1 MGGAHL
7 RALSRHRL
15 GHGLDRRPLGEAR
28 VSLPRGVTPGAV
40 DLLDEGLERVT
51 RAWGAVGAFWMLALP
66 ARVALVELILLA
78 TAPGGRSAPLLE
90 RSYGVLALG
99 LLTVYGRV
107 ALGRAL
113 SARPPV
119 PPDRWRILAVPPGG
133 YARAVTAS
141 LAVLLIAMLLGFTVL
156 APLALL
162 PLLGLV
168 AVAPG
173 ERPLTLLSGPGRLL
187 GLHLLLLPG
196 LLVVAVN
203 LHGLVSLVAT
213 ALSSVLPGDPQR
225 LARALALQNPRYL
238 ALLLGSVSLCIEP
251 VWLGALT
258 AHVEAARARTGGED
272 LRVWLE
278 ELRAR
283 APRRAA

>member
-1 MGGAHL
+1 M
-7 RALSRHRL
+7 S
-15 GHGLDRRPLGEAR
+15 
-28 VSLPRGVTPGAV
+28 VPRGATPGTF
-40 DLLDEGLERVT
+40 DLLDEGLERIS
-51 RAWGAVGAFWMLALP
+51 RAWGAVGAFWILALP
-66 ARVALVELILLA
+66 ARVALADLVLLA
-78 TAPGGRSAPLLE
+78 AGPGGRSAPLLE
-90 RSYGVLALG
+90 RSYLVLGLG

-119 PPDRWRILAVPPGG
+119 PPDRWRILAVSPGAF
-133 YARAVTAS
+133 ARAMTAT
-141 LAVLLIAMLLGFTVL
+141 LAVLLASMLFSFTVL

-173 ERPLTLLSGPGRLL
+173 ERPLTLLSGPMRLL
-187 GLHLLLLPG
+187 GLHMLLLPG

-203 LHGLVSLVAT
+203 LHGLIAVVAT
-213 ALSSVLPGDPQR
+213 AVSSVLPGDPQR
-225 LARALALQNPRYL
+225 LARALVLQNPRYL
-238 ALLLGSVSLCIEP
+238 ALLVAGMSLCIEP

-272 LRVWLE
+272 LRVWLD

>member
-1 MGGAHL
+1 
-7 RALSRHRL
+7 
-15 GHGLDRRPLGEAR
+15 

-51 RAWGAVGAFWMLALP
+51 RAWGAVGAFWILALP
-66 ARVALVELILLA
+66 ARVALVELLLLA
-78 TAPGGRSAPLLE
+78 TGSSRRSAPILE
-90 RSYGVLALG
+90 MSYLVLGLG
-99 LLTVYGRV
+99 LLTIYGRV
-107 ALGRAL
+107 VLGRAL

-119 PPDRWRILAVPPGG
+119 SADRWRVLAVPAAAF
-133 YARAVTAS
+133 ARAVTATF
-141 LAVLLIAMLLGFTVL
+141 AVLLVAMLLGFTVL
-156 APLALL
+156 VPLALL

-173 ERPLTLLSGPGRLL
+173 ERPLTLLSGFWRLV
-187 GLHLLLLPG
+187 GLQLLLLPG

-203 LHGLVSLVAT
+203 LHGVVSLLAA
-213 ALSSVLPGDPQR
+213 ALSSLLPGDPQR
-225 LARALALQNPRYL
+225 LARALVVQNPRYL
-238 ALLLGSVSLCIEP
+238 ALLLGGVSLCIEP

-258 AHVEAARARTGGED
+258 AHVEAVRARTSGED

-283 APRRAA
+283 TSRRAA

>member
-1 MGGAHL
+1 M
-7 RALSRHRL
+7 
-15 GHGLDRRPLGEAR
+15 
-28 VSLPRGVTPGAV
+28 SLPRGATPGAV

-51 RAWGAVGAFWMLALP
+51 RAWGAVGAFWLLALP
-66 ARVALVELILLA
+66 SRVALVGLLLLA
-78 TAPGGRSAPLLE
+78 TGPGRRWAPLLE
-90 RSYGVLALG
+90 RSYLVLALG

-119 PPDRWRILAVPPGG
+119 PPDRWRILAVPVAAF
-133 YARAVTAS
+133 ARALTAS
-141 LAVLLIAMLLGFTVL
+141 LAVVLAAMLLGFTVL

-173 ERPLTLLSGPGRLL
+173 ERLLTLISGPRRLL
-187 GLHLLLLPG
+187 GLHLLLVPG

-203 LHGLVSLVAT
+203 LHGVVSLIAA

-225 LARALALQNPRYL
+225 LARALVVQNPRYL
-238 ALLLGSVSLCIEP
+238 ALLLGGVSLCIEP

-258 AHVEAARARTGGED
+258 AHVEAARARTSGED

-278 ELRAR
+278 ELRASS
-283 APRRAA
+283 PRRAA

>member
-1 MGGAHL
+1 M
-7 RALSRHRL
+7 
-15 GHGLDRRPLGEAR
+15 
-28 VSLPRGVTPGAV
+28 SLPRGVTPGAL
-40 DLLDEGLERVT
+40 DLLDEGLERVS
-51 RAWGAVGAFWMLALP
+51 RAWGAVGAFWILALP
-66 ARVALVELILLA
+66 ARVALVDLVLLA
-78 TAPGGRSAPLLE
+78 TGPDRRFAPLLE
-90 RSYGVLALG
+90 RSYLVLALG

-113 SARPPV
+113 AARPPA
-119 PPDRWRILAVPPGG
+119 PPDRWRILAVPPAAF
-133 YARAVTAS
+133 ARAMTAT
-141 LAVLLIAMLLGFTVL
+141 LAVLLASMLLGFTVL
-156 APLALL
+156 APLVLL

-173 ERPLTLLSGPGRLL
+173 ERVLTLLSGPLRLL

-203 LHGLVSLVAT
+203 LYGVISLVAT
-213 ALSSVLPGDPQR
+213 AVSSVLPGDPQR
-225 LARALALQNPRYL
+225 LARTLVLENPRYL
-238 ALLLGSVSLCIEP
+238 ALLIAGMTLCIEP

-258 AHVEAARARTGGED
+258 AHVEAARARTSGED

>member
-1 MGGAHL
+1 
-7 RALSRHRL
+7 
-15 GHGLDRRPLGEAR
+15 
-28 VSLPRGVTPGAV
+28 VSLPRGATPGAL
-40 DLLDEGLERVT
+40 DLLDEGLERIS
-51 RAWGAVGAFWMLALP
+51 RAWGAVGAFWILALP
-66 ARVALVELILLA
+66 ARVGLVDLLLLA
-78 TAPGGRSAPLLE
+78 TGPDRRSAPLLE
-90 RSYGVLALG
+90 RSYLVLALG

-113 SARPPV
+113 AARPPV
-119 PPDRWRILAVPPGG
+119 PADRWRILAVPPGAF
-133 YARAVTAS
+133 ARALTAT
-141 LAVLLIAMLLGFTVL
+141 LAVLLASMLLGFTVL

-173 ERPLTLLSGPGRLL
+173 ERPLTFLSGPLRLL

-203 LHGLVSLVAT
+203 LHGVISLVAT
-213 ALSSVLPGDPQR
+213 AVSSVLPGDPQR
-225 LARALALQNPRYL
+225 LARALVLENPRYL
-238 ALLLGSVSLCIEP
+238 ALLIAGMSLCIEP

-258 AHVEAARARTGGED
+258 AHVEAARARTSGED

>member
-1 MGGAHL
+1 M
-7 RALSRHRL
+7 
-15 GHGLDRRPLGEAR
+15 
-28 VSLPRGVTPGAV
+28 SLPRGATPGAV

-51 RAWGAVGAFWMLALP
+51 RAWGAVGAFWILALP
-66 ARVALVELILLA
+66 ARVALVDLLLLA
-78 TAPGGRSAPLLE
+78 TGPDRRWAPLLE
-90 RSYGVLALG
+90 RSYLVLALG

-119 PPDRWRILAVPPGG
+119 PPDRWRILAVPPGAF
-133 YARAVTAS
+133 ARAVTAT
-141 LAVLLIAMLLGFTVL
+141 LAVLLVAMLLGFTVL

-173 ERPLTLLSGPGRLL
+173 ERPVTLLSGPWRLI

-203 LHGLVSLVAT
+203 LHGVISLVA
-213 ALSSVLPGDPQR
+213 ASLSSVLPGDPQR
-225 LARALALQNPRYL
+225 LARALVLQNPRYL
-238 ALLLGSVSLCIEP
+238 ALLLGGVSLCIEP

-258 AHVEAARARTGGED
+258 AHVEAARARTDGED